1 MSYRI
6 KLRPRAHADL
16 REIGDYSDSRW
27 GREQAQ
33 RYLEAIA
40 DSFDQ
45 ISEMPLAGSD
55 QAEVSPGLRKW
66 RSGSHNIF
74 YRVREDVVLIV
85 RVLHARMDV
94 VGIRATLQSPV
105 AEYRPAG

>member
-6 KLRPRAHADL
+6 ELRPRARADL
-16 REIGDYSDSRW
+16 RDIGDYSDTRW
-27 GREQAQ
+27 GKAQAQ
-33 RYLEAIA
+33 RYLDAIA

-45 ISEMPLAGSD
+45 IAQMPLAGSD

-74 YRVREDVVLIV
+74 YRVRGNIVLIV

-94 VGIRATLQSPV
+94 ASAGATLQSPV
-105 AEYRPAG
+105 AEYRPGG

>member
-45 ISEMPLAGSD
+45 ISQMPFAGSD
-55 QAEVSPGLRKW
+55 QAEVSLGLRKW

-74 YRVREDVVLIV
+74 YRVRDDVVLIV

-94 VGIRATLQSPV
+94 AGVRATLQSPV
-105 AEYRPAG
+105 TEYRPGG

>member
-1 MSYRI
+1 MNCARG
-6 KLRPRAHADL
+6 RALICGA
-16 REIGDYSDSRW
+16 IGDYSDTRW
-27 GREQAQ
+27 GKAQAQ

-45 ISEMPLAGSD
+45 IAQMPLAGSD
-55 QAEVSPGLRKW
+55 QADVSPGLRKW

-74 YRVREDVVLIV
+74 YRVRDDVVLIV

-94 VGIRATLQSPV
+94 GNARATLQSRV
-105 AEYRPAG
+105 ASYRSAIS